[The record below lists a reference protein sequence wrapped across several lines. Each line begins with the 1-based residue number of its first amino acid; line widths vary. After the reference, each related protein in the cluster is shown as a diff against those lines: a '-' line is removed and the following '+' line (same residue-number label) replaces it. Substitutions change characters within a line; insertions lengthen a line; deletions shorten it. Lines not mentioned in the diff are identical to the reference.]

1 MRLRLRRRRGGSR
14 ARWTRPDESIRR
26 FARVGALWGGGERTA
41 NGKNCDSLD
50 GDADETQNLPAQVKE
65 PLSLSPSLSLPSLS
79 PTATPLCKVSR
90 EAPLA
95 DRGERGQRLFGFAG
109 AERRRAITSRF
120 IVLCSTQ
127 RCAPWSLLFYSRSL
141 SLVPFLSSINQQAV
155 SCSEL

>member
-41 NGKNCDSLD
+41 NGKTVTLST
-50 GDADETQNLPAQVKE
+50 ETLTKHKTSPRKSKS
-65 PLSLSPSLSLPSLS
+65 LSLSPSLSLPSLS

-109 AERRRAITSRF
+109 AERRRAITSRI

-141 SLVPFLSSINQQAV
+141 SLVPFISSINQQAV